1 MAELSM
7 FRGDYKQFDIRIEDA
22 GGPRDLSGDELWFT
36 VKRAIADADP
46 GLFQKTKSGGGIA
59 VVGPGLARVTI
70 VPADT
75 TALLATER
83 FLYDVQLRATAGQ
96 PRTVDSGGLTVF
108 ADVTRSS

>member
-1 MAELSM
+1 M
-7 FRGDYKQFDIRIEDA
+7 FRGDYKQFDIRVEDA
-22 GGPRDLSGDELWFT
+22 TGPRDLSGDEVWFT
-36 VKRAIADADP
+36 VKRLIGDADP

-59 VVGPGLARVTI
+59 VVSLGLARVTI

-75 TALLATER
+75 SALTATER

-108 ADVTRSS
+108 ADITRSS

>member
-1 MAELSM
+1 M
-7 FRGDYKQFDIRIEDA
+7 FRGDYKQFDIRVEDA
-22 GGPRDLSGDELWFT
+22 TGPRDLSADELWFT

-59 VVGPGLARVTI
+59 VVGLGLARVTI

>member
-7 FRGDYKQFDIRIEDA
+7 FRGDYKQFDIRIDDA
-22 GGPRDLSGDELWFT
+22 SGPRDLTADELWFT
-36 VKRAIADADP
+36 VKRALADADP

-59 VVGPGLARVTI
+59 VVSLGLARVTI
-70 VPADT
+70 LPADT
-75 TALLATER
+75 SALLVTER
-83 FLYDVQLRATAGQ
+83 FEYDVQVRVTAGQ